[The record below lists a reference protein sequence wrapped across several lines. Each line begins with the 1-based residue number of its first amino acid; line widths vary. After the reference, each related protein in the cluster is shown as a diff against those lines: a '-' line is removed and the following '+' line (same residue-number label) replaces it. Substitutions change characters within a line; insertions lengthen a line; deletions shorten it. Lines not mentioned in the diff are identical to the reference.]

1 MDSQISSVKIPAF
14 NGRQGESAKFWL
26 AKFEKVMK
34 LKKASDE
41 DKTIQLFLLLE
52 SQAEIWYHTLSE
64 NVQGTFENLRA
75 AFVDRF
81 LPCESDRI
89 RDVSRFRALYQ
100 LRRESTDDFTE
111 KVIRMGREVSGR

>member
-1 MDSQISSVKIPAF
+1 MDSQTSSVKIPAF
-14 NGRQGESAKFWL
+14 NGRQVESAKFWL
-26 AKFEKVMK
+26 AKFEQVMK
-34 LKKASDE
+34 LKKVSDE

-52 SQAEIWYHTLSE
+52 GLAEIWYHTLSE

-89 RDVSRFRALYQ
+89 RDVSCFRALYQ
-100 LRRESTDDFTE
+100 LN
-111 KVIRMGREVSGR
+111 